1 MIVARSPLRI
11 DLAGGGTDTIEY
23 CAKHGGRVVSMAI
36 DQYVYVSVN
45 RPMNGKVI
53 VKYRELEVHDDA
65 SQVQHPIVREALDII
80 GLQGPVEIT
89 TSADIPAGTGLGS
102 SGSFTTALLKALHAY
117 QGVAAHR
124 DRIAEEAFEIEGL
137 RLGRPIGRQDQYA
150 AACGGITDMTV
161 GHDGRVTPSAIPVS
175 PEMRAEI
182 EDHMTMFFT
191 GYIHQVEDI
200 MAAQGVRAAAGDEVI
215 LRSLAAC
222 HDQARRCA
230 ENLLLGGVKAAMVIM
245 TEKWKVQRQRGD
257 QVTNPKIDRWYQAGL
272 DNGGGCGMLAGAGG
286 GGFLVYFADDL
297 PRLRAAM
304 AAEGLP
310 EVRFGLD
317 LEGTKLL
324 WA

>member
-1 MIVARSPLRI
+1 MHAQG
-11 DLAGGGTDTIEY
+11 D
-23 CAKHGGRVVSMAI
+23 RVRGFEDKFRAFL
-36 DQYVYVSVN
+36 
-45 RPMNGKVI
+45 KVPGAAA
-53 VKYRELEVHDDA
+53 V
-65 SQVQHPIVREALDII
+65 
-80 GLQGPVEIT
+80 
-89 TSADIPAGTGLGS
+89 S
-102 SGSFTTALLKALHAY
+102 SGTAALHLALCAL
-117 QGVAAHR
+117 GV
-124 DRIAEEAFEIEGL
+124 G
-137 RLGRPIGRQDQYA
+137 P
-150 AACGGITDMTV
+150 
-161 GHDGRVTPSAIPVS
+161 
-175 PEMRAEI
+175 
-182 EDHMTMFFT
+182 
-191 GYIHQVEDI
+191 
-200 MAAQGVRAAAGDEVI
+200 GDEVI
-215 LRSLAAC
+215 LRSLAAF